1 MTLMSAVATGVSGL
15 PISANRMNAH
25 MIGKSRLLASDEPE
39 GVDLAGIAFEP
50 NPKTVSQKTLPY
62 AKKAI
67 IVGTRE
73 IDPRVLVQQGAFTIH
88 ADDTDLADIA
98 GTWRIAF
105 RVPGARKGDVQEILR
120 SLAITKMSL
129 FPDLA
134 ALAEELKSRRFK

>member
-1 MTLMSAVATGVSGL
+1 
-15 PISANRMNAH
+15 
-25 MIGKSRLLASDEPE
+25 
-39 GVDLAGIAFEP
+39 
-50 NPKTVSQKTLPY
+50 
-62 AKKAI
+62 
-67 IVGTRE
+67 VGTRE

-88 ADDTDLADIA
+88 ADDTDLANIA